1 MALFYDGKLLDK
13 VSFDKETSTFI
24 LGNNE
29 ITDTFSI
36 SYIPTKEDEEF
47 SFNDYELFIL
57 ESNSLA
63 AENDIFLVNEVD
75 LKKGIG
81 WIFPISALESNEND
95 YSDKV
100 FFNQFRFLAYQK
112 ILAKSFSIEATI
124 NDKKESFL
132 LSELFDSD
140 LIVLVVS
147 KNELAPDSEF
157 KIFKY
162 LPSLA
167 TYGYFVY
174 NEHELKYVCPN
185 NLITDKFRGKKSIR
199 IQKTKNPVYTSDFA
213 KKLYTNY
220 LKTLDHHLI
229 RFHLLY
235 QVIEYHI
242 TELFN
247 SDFDNLLENYNNKT
261 ITKNNFI
268 EKLNKTRNE
277 RENVRKILK
286 DTNPNDQTFEKDL
299 LINLKRD
306 CNAFISEFGEEE
318 KSEIGDLIY
327 DTRNIIVHNYR
338 EIKDEK
344 LNLLNEIT
352 FQFEIIINYI
362 ITSNP

>member
-1 MALFYDGKLLDK
+1 MAIYYDEILLDK
-13 VSFDKETSTFI
+13 LAFDQDTSTFI
-24 LGNNE
+24 LGGDDL
-29 ITDTFSI
+29 TDTFFV
-36 SYIPTKEDEEF
+36 SYIPKKVDEEF
-47 SFNDYELFIL
+47 DTNDYELFVL
-57 ESNSLA
+57 ENKSLF
-63 AENDIFLVNEVD
+63 AENDIFLVKEAE
-75 LKKGIG
+75 LEKGIG
-81 WIFPISALESNEND
+81 WIFPLSALESNEND
-95 YSDKV
+95 YSDKA
-100 FFNQFRFLAYQK
+100 FFNQYRFLAYQK
-112 ILAKSFSIEATI
+112 ILSKSFLVEKSII
-124 NDKKESFL
+124 NKKESFL

-140 LIVLVVS
+140 LIIFIVS
-147 KNELAPDSEF
+147 KNELIPENEF
-157 KIFKY
+157 KIFSY

-167 TYGYFVY
+167 TYGYFLN

-199 IQKTKNPVYTSDFA
+199 IQKTNNPVYTSDFA

-242 TELFN
+242 TDLFN
-247 SDFDNLLENYNNKT
+247 SDFDNLLEDYKNKT
-261 ITKNNFI
+261 ITKNNFL

-277 RENVRKILK
+277 RENIRKVLK
-286 DTNPNDQTFEKDL
+286 NTNPNDQTFEKDL

-352 FQFEIIINYI
+352 FEFEIIINYI
-362 ITSNP
+362 ITNSA